1 LLTTFG
7 LVHGAWHGAW
17 CWRYLVEELAARG
30 FASFAPDLPIEDAAA
45 GLADYASSVI
55 DALGDADEV
64 VLVGHSMGSLV
75 IPLVAGARPV
85 RGMVFLC
92 SVPLVPGATVGLDF
106 ANMVTAEVAS
116 APRFRDEAGRD
127 MFDNQTA
134 RNVFFH
140 DCDDDLAAWAVSR
153 LRPQGSRPFTEPTP
167 LTDWPEVPSGVV
179 LTEDDRAVNSAWAVG
194 AASGWLGHDPMMLPG
209 SHSPFLS
216 RPGPLADVLVE
227 LGTSFA

>member
-1 LLTTFG
+1 MTTFG

-17 CWRYLVEELAARG
+17 CWQYLAEELDARG
-30 FASFAPDLPIEDAAA
+30 FASITPELPIDDAAA
-45 GLADYASSVI
+45 GLAEYANTVI
-55 DALGDADEV
+55 DELGDADDV

-75 IPLVAGARPV
+75 VPLVAAARPV

-106 ANMVTAEVAS
+106 GKMVTAEVTS
-116 APRFRDEAGRD
+116 APRFRDETGRE

-134 RNVFFH
+134 CSVFFH

-167 LTDWPEVPSGVV
+167 LRDWPEAPSEVV
-179 LTEDDRAVNSAWAVG
+179 LTEDDRAVNSSWAVG
-194 AASGWLGHDPMMLPG
+194 AAAGWLGHDPVMLPG

-216 RPGPLADVLVE
+216 RPAALADVLVE
-227 LGTSFA
+227 LSR